1 MNREPETFRIDPEVV
16 RQHRPVALLLG
27 GVALLVLLLPLL
39 ADGVRVAWALHV
51 LGAVGFL
58 VFGGAAYHS
67 LRVARRAPAQAVT
80 IDGDG
85 LWPATMPK
93 ERGLVRWPA
102 VRGFR
107 ERYVAQRLELLDERR
122 RVLIGLEYHLAGFD
136 RLRSIVLNRTTGVA
150 RSRARPIS
158 FSRPVRHHAIAL
170 GGVIGF
176 AALAWYVRDRSWV
189 FSGLGLLLI
198 VAVAREYL
206 TTVCQVIVSPT
217 GIQIAYPGRVRM
229 VRVAEIA
236 SVQLGDVNDKGMRRS
251 EVHLLVRGERR
262 PIRLSDLGESSLEL
276 YQIMAETLTPR

>member
-1 MNREPETFRIDPEVV
+1 MWGRATLVTVTSRTCITVTSITAPVIVHFRVADSGSSAGTAEAIVATGHQYRLVAEHDDPRTVMNREPETFRIDPEVV

-107 ERYVAQRLELLDERR
+107 ERY
-122 RVLIGLEYHLAGFD
+122 
-136 RLRSIVLNRTTGVA
+136 
-150 RSRARPIS
+150 
-158 FSRPVRHHAIAL
+158 
-170 GGVIGF
+170 
-176 AALAWYVRDRSWV
+176 
-189 FSGLGLLLI
+189 
-198 VAVAREYL
+198 
-206 TTVCQVIVSPT
+206 
-217 GIQIAYPGRVRM
+217 
-229 VRVAEIA
+229 
-236 SVQLGDVNDKGMRRS
+236 
-251 EVHLLVRGERR
+251 
-262 PIRLSDLGESSLEL
+262 
-276 YQIMAETLTPR
+276 